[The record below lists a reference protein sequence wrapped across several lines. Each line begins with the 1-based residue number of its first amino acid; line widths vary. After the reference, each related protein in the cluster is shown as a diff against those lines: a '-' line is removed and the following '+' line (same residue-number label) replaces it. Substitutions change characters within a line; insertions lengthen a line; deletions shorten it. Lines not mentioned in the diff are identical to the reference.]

1 MVYVFSLIVER
12 YLMNLIF
19 QLLQIWGPGYAQQ
32 GRWKSTVSVK
42 VQDSMCSSLYKEGP
56 CIHNLL

>member
-32 GRWKSTVSVK
+32 GRWKTTVNAK
-42 VQDSMCSSLYKEGP
+42 VQDS
-56 CIHNLL
+56 

>member
-19 QLLQIWGPGYAQQ
+19 QLLQIWGPGDAQQ
-32 GRWKSTVSVK
+32 GRWKTTVNAK
-42 VQDSMCSSLYKEGP
+42 VQDS
-56 CIHNLL
+56 